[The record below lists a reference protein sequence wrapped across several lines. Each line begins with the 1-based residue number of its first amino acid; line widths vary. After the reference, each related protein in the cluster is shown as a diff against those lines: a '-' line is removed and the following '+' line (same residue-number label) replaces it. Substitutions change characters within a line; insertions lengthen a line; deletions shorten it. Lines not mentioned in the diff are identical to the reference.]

1 MQSNPFSGVLK
12 LAVDSNASDVHIKAG
27 CAVTLRINSELVESD
42 LVADNK
48 SISQFIKIMLS
59 AEMEQRYKD
68 EGDVDLSYV
77 EEGIGRFRVN
87 IHKQRGEASVAMRHV
102 RSKILNFQELGIP
115 PQIKKLTEFE
125 RGIVFLTGT
134 TGSGK
139 STTLASVIES
149 INQARKEHIITI
161 EDPIEYEFTD
171 KESFIEQR
179 EVGLDTI
186 SFDSAFI
193 HSLRQD
199 PDIIVVG
206 EMRSRE
212 SFDAALKAADTGHLV
227 FSTLHTKNASQS
239 INRILDF
246 YEASEHLS
254 IRQALGSSL
263 AAIISQR
270 LIAKATGDG
279 VVPAIEIMFNNPI
292 IESLLRENKLD
303 KLAPAIEGSKGEGM
317 QSFNQSLVELV
328 DNGLISED
336 EALKNSDNPEALK
349 MCFKGVFLGAEN
361 KILEGDSL

>member
-1 MQSNPFSGVLK
+1 MQVNPFRGVLK
-12 LAVDSNASDVHIKAG
+12 LAVDSNASDIHIKTG
-27 CAVTLRINSELVESD
+27 RTVTLRISGELVESN
-42 LVADNK
+42 LVANSD
-48 SISQFIKIMLS
+48 SVSSFIKILLHQ
-59 AEMEQRYKD
+59 ELEEKYRTV
-68 EGDVDLSYV
+68 GDVDLSYA

-87 IHKQRGEASVAMRHV
+87 IHRQRGEITIAMRHV
-102 RSKILNFQELGIP
+102 KSRILNFQELGLP

-139 STTLASVIES
+139 STTLAAIVES
-149 INQARKEHIITI
+149 INQIMKRHIITI

-186 SFDSAFI
+186 SFDSAVI

-199 PDIIVVG
+199 PDIIVIG

-239 INRILDF
+239 VNRILDF
-246 YEASEHLS
+246 YEPSEHPS
-254 IRQALGSSL
+254 IRQALETSL
-263 AAIISQR
+263 AAIVSQR
-270 LIAKATGDG
+270 LIARAAGDG
-279 VVPAIEIMFNNPI
+279 VIPAIEIMFNNAI
-292 IESLLRENKLD
+292 IQSLLRENKLD

-317 QSFNQSLVELV
+317 QSFNQSIMALI

-336 EALKNSDNPEALK
+336 DALKNSDNPEALK
-349 MCFKGVFLGAEN
+349 MYLKGVFLGEEN
-361 KILEGDSL
+361 KILG